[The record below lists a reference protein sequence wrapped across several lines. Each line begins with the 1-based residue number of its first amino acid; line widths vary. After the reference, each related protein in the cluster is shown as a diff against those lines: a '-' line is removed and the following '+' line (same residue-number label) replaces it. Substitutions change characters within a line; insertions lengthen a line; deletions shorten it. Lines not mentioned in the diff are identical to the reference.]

1 MRCRMPFVCRD
12 RVDRLCLGYGSH
24 VDEPAAVATFGKY
37 NSAVDEGIQSVVLA
51 DAYIQ
56 ARVVDCAALTLED
69 IACFSVLAAENFD
82 A

>member
-1 MRCRMPFVCRD
+1 MRA
-12 RVDRLCLGYGSH
+12 Y
-24 VDEPAAVATFGKY
+24 
-37 NSAVDEGIQSVVLA
+37 QSVVLA

-69 IACFSVLAAENFD
+69 VACFSVLAAENLD